1 MRAGRHARAR
11 AGAGRRARA
20 HAARAVTYAVPVV
33 TARRDGERSVGP
45 SHDRHAPTRKGRE
58 GMTVVLAQLVVVASW
73 CAAVSNAGGTVYV
86 FRHCVRS
93 IDMSVLEPFT
103 ARSFPSW

>member
-1 MRAGRHARAR
+1 
-11 AGAGRRARA
+11 
-20 HAARAVTYAVPVV
+20 
-33 TARRDGERSVGP
+33 
-45 SHDRHAPTRKGRE
+45 
-58 GMTVVLAQLVVVASW
+58 VVVASW